1 MLVRPSRQAHAPL
14 KREREDSDVKYGV
27 FINEMNSYYRVG
39 GTAWYPY
46 KQTNGE
52 TGMWPVILLRIMSPK
67 NQADM
72 IEVGG
77 VLLYS
82 GEYLDQHCCSGFYKR
97 TLPYELRGN
106 NIWFVSNVAINLSSD
121 QTSSAWTGIP
131 VRYCAVGGLTSM
143 HGLRIIPSYECEFT
157 ADPNGLHG
165 EELLIAGSVKLQL
178 QQTPKVWKHELLSFE
193 LLNSDAQCRDFT
205 SLIP

>member
-1 MLVRPSRQAHAPL
+1 
-14 KREREDSDVKYGV
+14 
-27 FINEMNSYYRVG
+27 MNWYYRVG

-82 GEYLDQHCCSGFYKR
+82 GQYLDQHCCSGFYKR
-97 TLPYELRGN
+97 TLPCELR
-106 NIWFVSNVAINLSSD
+106 
-121 QTSSAWTGIP
+121 
-131 VRYCAVGGLTSM
+131 
-143 HGLRIIPSYECEFT
+143 
-157 ADPNGLHG
+157 
-165 EELLIAGSVKLQL
+165 
-178 QQTPKVWKHELLSFE
+178 
-193 LLNSDAQCRDFT
+193 
-205 SLIP
+205 